1 MEFLAPIMLVGLAG
15 AAVPIAIHLIGRR
28 RARVVRFAAMDFLL
42 GSDRKV
48 ARYLRLREILLLIAR
63 VLAIVAIPLALAK
76 PFTSCAADGPVV
88 ERGPQAAAIVID
100 NSLAS
105 SYELGGRRL
114 LDRARD
120 RAKTALDQMGPEAE
134 VVVLTAAEGAGAPEE
149 LTLDHVALR
158 RAIDSVEMVPRPLD
172 ATTALRRAAELL
184 QGSEQPRRHVYLL
197 TTGPARALALRE
209 LPWDPAT
216 GPALTVIDVSDGA
229 ALDNAAV
236 VDLQVR
242 PDPAAGSRGVRVT
255 AEIANFGARAVDDR
269 AIELRIDGQVVARGA
284 VSLVPG
290 ERRTK
295 ELTASLPEGARFADV
310 VVELAPDALP
320 LDDRRYVRAELRE
333 RVRAL
338 LVNGDPRTV
347 RHEDEL
353 FYLEAALRPGDR
365 DESGVTFETTTVDEL
380 ARAELDDYDV
390 IVLANARA
398 LPAAMV
404 ARLDAWV
411 RTGGGL
417 WITTGDNVEA
427 DAYNATMRPLLPQ
440 ELRDPV
446 EVAYGATGDERRGRA
461 LRLAKLERDHPV
473 FAVFAEDA
481 RGLREARFDTV
492 TFLGPTTRTEDRRVL
507 ARFSNGGAALVEA
520 RSGEGRLLLYTSS
533 IDRAWNDLA
542 IHPGFLPLTQR
553 ATRYL
558 ARKQDDRRAAQVVV
572 GRRHTLAVTADLER
586 IEVAA
591 PDGSTVVIEG
601 ERVRGKSRVGYG
613 DTNLPGI
620 YTVLVTPEDGKP
632 RALPEAAFAVNLAA
646 DASDLRAIAADAPPD
661 AVARIAEPAD
671 DRGHRRR
678 VELWHAIAA
687 ALLGLLLV
695 ESLLL
700 LRA

>member
-242 PDPAAGSRGVRVT
+242 PDPAAG
-255 AEIANFGARAVDDR
+255 
-269 AIELRIDGQVVARGA
+269 
-284 VSLVPG
+284 
-290 ERRTK
+290 
-295 ELTASLPEGARFADV
+295 
-310 VVELAPDALP
+310 
-320 LDDRRYVRAELRE
+320 
-333 RVRAL
+333 
-338 LVNGDPRTV
+338 
-347 RHEDEL
+347 
-353 FYLEAALRPGDR
+353 
-365 DESGVTFETTTVDEL
+365 
-380 ARAELDDYDV
+380 
-390 IVLANARA
+390 
-398 LPAAMV
+398 
-404 ARLDAWV
+404 
-411 RTGGGL
+411 
-417 WITTGDNVEA
+417 
-427 DAYNATMRPLLPQ
+427 
-440 ELRDPV
+440 
-446 EVAYGATGDERRGRA
+446 
-461 LRLAKLERDHPV
+461 
-473 FAVFAEDA
+473 
-481 RGLREARFDTV
+481 
-492 TFLGPTTRTEDRRVL
+492 
-507 ARFSNGGAALVEA
+507 
-520 RSGEGRLLLYTSS
+520 
-533 IDRAWNDLA
+533 
-542 IHPGFLPLTQR
+542 
-553 ATRYL
+553 
-558 ARKQDDRRAAQVVV
+558 
-572 GRRHTLAVTADLER
+572 
-586 IEVAA
+586 
-591 PDGSTVVIEG
+591 
-601 ERVRGKSRVGYG
+601 
-613 DTNLPGI
+613 
-620 YTVLVTPEDGKP
+620 
-632 RALPEAAFAVNLAA
+632 
-646 DASDLRAIAADAPPD
+646 
-661 AVARIAEPAD
+661 
-671 DRGHRRR
+671 
-678 VELWHAIAA
+678 
-687 ALLGLLLV
+687 
-695 ESLLL
+695 
-700 LRA
+700 